1 MLAKLERLVS
11 KRAQEKYGSIYDM
24 PISIVLTKFDQKLK
38 SYVNESNPELAGAYF
53 DDSNIKLIAK
63 WNEINYKIK
72 YNS

>member
-1 MLAKLERLVS
+1 
-11 KRAQEKYGSIYDM
+11 M

-38 SYVNESNPELAGAYF
+38 SYVDESNPELAGSYF

-72 YNS
+72 YNSSKDTKLPSDLSLT